1 MNDVK
6 NKQLNYRPDID
17 GLRAIAVLG
26 VLLFHLS
33 ASYMPGGYV
42 GVDIFFVIS
51 GYLITR
57 IILKEMN
64 AGTFTFAY
72 FYERRIRRIFPALF
86 FVLAVCIP
94 LAFVTLYEDALLT
107 FVGDLKYA
115 AAQISNIHFAKD
127 IDYFRLDAEQSP
139 LLHTWSLGVEEQ
151 FYVVWPLLLLAVF
164 KFGKKALPWVMG
176 AVIVSTLVF
185 SEFLLGYDEALFPF
199 ADNKNQA
206 FYMLY
211 ARAFELA
218 IGGLLAIPFFQQKRF
233 GALGCNILSI
243 IGAVLIAISYIF
255 ITKSVMFPGALA
267 LLPSLG
273 AAFIIYAHT
282 GGERTIVGQ
291 VLSVRPLVYIGL
303 ISYSLYLWHWP
314 FITMYDTYTLGA
326 GISHQTALWLGGASI
341 ICAALTHK
349 FIETPFR
356 RYRKD
361 GDKSHKKRVFFVALA
376 CIACFIIVSD
386 TWKDHLEEKLKQGAY
401 TDLKPAYTNG
411 IGKVYGAD
419 QPYAPIVLSGD
430 SHSAAYLD
438 GVYQW
443 AHDVKGKP
451 LEFIGRAACQLSG
464 DDQHQIWNKEK
475 CQTFRA
481 ELNRRIEDTQ
491 HPIDY
496 LIFANRY
503 DGLIIDMASNNVSA
517 EAVDRFYKRNAQKFL
532 DGVVYTLEKMKK
544 YHPEGKVIVMGQV
557 PKLAMSPKHCAQRE
571 KVLMNKIV
579 NNDYEC
585 VPYTVDPLID
595 EKVVRPFNAAL
606 KELLSKYDNGIYFD
620 PDRPFPPNEND
631 RWWVY
636 YKDHNHLSHEGGFY
650 LSSFFNF

>member
-1 MNDVK
+1 MNTQ
-6 NKQLNYRPDID
+6 NHQQLSYRPDID

-86 FVLAVCIP
+86 FVLLVCTP
-94 LAFVTLYEDALLT
+94 LAYLTLYGDALLT
-107 FVGDLKYA
+107 YVGDLKYA
-115 AAQISNIHFAKD
+115 ASQISNIHFAKD

-151 FYVVWPLLLLAVF
+151 FYVLWPLLLLAVF
-164 KFGKKALPWVMG
+164 KLGRRALPWVMLG
-176 AVIVSTLVF
+176 VIVSTLVF
-185 SEFLLGYDEALFPF
+185 SEFLLRHNADLFSF

-218 IGGLLAIPFFQQKRF
+218 IGGMLAIPFFQQKRF
-233 GALGCNILSI
+233 GAVGCNVLSI
-243 IGAVLIAISYIF
+243 AGAVLIAISYIF

-273 AAFIIYAHT
+273 AAFIIYAHI
-282 GGERTIVGQ
+282 GGEKTIVGQ
-291 VLSVRPLVYIGL
+291 VLSFKPLVYIGL

-314 FITMYDTYTLGA
+314 FIAMYDTYTLGA
-326 GISHQTALWLGGASI
+326 GISHQTALWLGGASV

-376 CIACFIIVSD
+376 CIACFALVSD
-386 TWKDHLEEKLKQGAY
+386 VWKDRLEDELQQAPY
-401 TDLKPAYTNG
+401 TTLTPDYKDDYRK
-411 IGKVYGAD
+411 IFGAD
-419 QPYAPIVLSGD
+419 QKFSPIILSGD
-430 SHSAAYLD
+430 SHSAAYMD
-438 GVYQW
+438 GTFQW
-443 AHDVKGKP
+443 ARDKKSKP
-451 LEFIGRAACQLSG
+451 LEVINRATCQLSG
-464 DDQHQIWNKEK
+464 DDEHQVWDKDKCAPYREALNK
-475 CQTFRA
+475 
-481 ELNRRIEDTQ
+481 RIEDTE
-491 HPIDY
+491 HPIQY
-496 LIFANRY
+496 LVFANRY
-503 DGLIIDMASNNVSA
+503 DGLVIGMSSNNVS
-517 EAVDRFYKRNAQKFL
+517 EETIERLYSRNVEKFM
-532 DGVVYTLEKMKK
+532 DGVVFTVKKMKK
-544 YHPEGKVIVMGQV
+544 YHPNAKVVIIGQV
-557 PKLAMSPKHCAQRE
+557 PKLKMSPQHCAQRE
-571 KVLMNKIV
+571 RVPLNKIM
-579 NNDYEC
+579 NAEFACQPYELDTLINDR
-585 VPYTVDPLID
+585 VI
-595 EKVVRPFNAAL
+595 KPFNAELEA
-606 KELLSKYDNGIYFD
+606 LLSKYDNAIYFS
-620 PDRPFPPNEND
+620 PDKAFPPQENS
-631 RWWVY
+631 RWWIY
-636 YKDHNHLSHEGGFY
+636 YRDHNHLNREGGIY